1 EEADTSSEL
10 GTYVIAPSTE
20 ELFSDETVQWVHDYT
35 ESQLLEFPDYLK
47 RASSIVTPLSYLLEI
62 EGASDLA
69 PTGEQVRKTYEAAPA
84 AIRAFTVS
92 TTEGDAAI
100 NVLHTTR
107 PSSLSDLA
115 KVVDHIRDTAE
126 PPGELRSTPSGL
138 AVVGVGL
145 LQNLE

>member
-1 EEADTSSEL
+1 GELELQTDVVEWVNQETQNRKDVATLHREADTSSEL

-20 ELFSDETVQWVHDYT
+20 ALFSDETVQWVHDYT
-35 ESQLLEFPDYLK
+35 ESQLDEFPENLK

-92 TTEGDAAI
+92 TTDDEAAI
-100 NVLHTTR
+100 NVLHT
-107 PSSLSDLA
+107 
-115 KVVDHIRDTAE
+115 
-126 PPGELRSTPSGL
+126 
-138 AVVGVGL
+138 
-145 LQNLE
+145 